1 MSNTRWIIEREEQ
14 SIILVTEELAKGRG
28 HKSKKTLPRE
38 LVRLVCQNLAAVTNI
53 CEAVML
59 RSEKEIETPVQKET
73 AVWLKSGLIKR
84 MTGRRRCVV
93 FFAPPAELLYASEEE
108 GEWPG
113 DFLLI
118 APGDMKRL
126 SAALNRFSLKD
137 YVEYYDAVCR
147 LSLATVAL
155 YDDAELVINA
165 PSDEWLA
172 TALSGIETI
181 EGCVGGH
188 EILHKLLQSVSAV
201 QEQAQEEMNGEAET
215 EADIAKRVAQLFSD
229 PEFTTHP
236 SEPPRAWY
244 DLLSQEDA
252 QKQKDEPAPPQDEP
266 ALEQSEPE
274 AQEPPAPA
282 SQEPEPQAQSE
293 KSGQ

>member
-59 RSEKEIETPVQKET
+59 RSEKEIETPVQRET

-188 EILHKLLQSVSAV
+188 EILHKLLQSVSAF
-201 QEQAQEEMNGEAET
+201 QEQVQEEMNNEAET

-236 SEPPRAWY
+236 SEPPKAWY
-244 DLLSQEDA
+244 DLLSQGDDQKEEA
-252 QKQKDEPAPPQDEP
+252 ATQQKQSLA
-266 ALEQSEPE
+266 EQNQLE
-274 AQEPPAPA
+274 AQEPAATA
-282 SQEPEPQAQSE
+282 SEESDPQAERE
-293 KSGQ
+293 KRGQ